1 MVKLKRIYE
10 YLQAL
15 GDASVDRA
23 IAQALP
29 TADPAT
35 LGPMALILLQRRQTD
50 GGLAIVENYHRL
62 PPAVRQTVLQHAPE
76 LTRALRIAMGNHKT
90 AGPANAIH
98 IIRRSASVRLAYLI
112 ADQLRHGQDELK
124 DESAHCLLE
133 MARRTAGDADGQN
146 APSGEPVEVAFV
158 SSAVQEAIKFYA
170 QHQRRDVLLAMFSLP
185 LPGVTK
191 LLASVGGM
199 GTTWTHP
206 VGVLLTRSDTPAVR
220 RALLPALS
228 VQALHP
234 FALDGIGLALDT
246 GQIAHAVSRWHLLLL
261 KRYRNPIKRIKNAER
276 FVPGRDDDQKPD
288 KQQNRPGSPSGS
300 LPGVTPGLA
309 AWLAELPMER
319 PTLTR
324 HLGALAFA
332 ADPATR
338 LAALRRLLAL
348 ADKDDPQ
355 SQVHHAIAGFCTDKR
370 PELVRIAVTHL
381 IRWGYPD
388 ITKVLAH
395 LINSPDPGIQK
406 IAGKRLVPV
415 AFPRLW
421 ESWPRLNRAQRLAA
435 GRALIK
441 IDPGF
446 HAALHDKLATL
457 DVSNKTRALS
467 IIGELNQGLLLQDT
481 LFRLCRDSDP
491 KVVSAAVKAL
501 GSADPAKALPVIEAA
516 LQHEDARV
524 RANAV
529 EALAQLDAGRH
540 ADVLASM
547 TTEHE
552 ANRARANA
560 IQALMQMRAGEAL
573 QALSRMLGDPRAE
586 HRASALWLV
595 ETMGIAE
602 VAREVAE
609 MSISEPDPKVRKK
622 ASAVIQAVILD
633 MSRPLPIHGLFDED
647 DKAPTP
653 DDQPE
658 HAGRVAG

>member
-1 MVKLKRIYE
+1 MAKLKRIYE
-10 YLQAL
+10 YLQGL
-15 GDASVDRA
+15 GDVSVDRA
-23 IAQALP
+23 FAQALP

-50 GGLAIVENYHRL
+50 GGLAIVENFHRL

-76 LTRALRIAMGNHKT
+76 LTKPLRVAIGNHKT

-133 MARRTAGDADGQN
+133 MAQRTTSDTDGQY
-146 APSGEPVEVAFV
+146 APAGEPVEVAFV

-185 LPGVTK
+185 LPSVTK

-220 RALLPALS
+220 RALLAAMS

-246 GQIAHAVSRWHLLLL
+246 GHITHAVSHWHLLLL
-261 KRYRNPIKRIKNAER
+261 KRYHNPIKRVKNAER
-276 FVPGRDDDQKPD
+276 FVPGKDHYQKLN
-288 KQQNRPGSPSGS
+288 KQQGTPGYMQ
-300 LPGVTPGLA
+300 GLA
-309 AWLAELPMER
+309 AWIAELPMER
-319 PTLTR
+319 PTLIR
-324 HLGALAFA
+324 HLGALSAA

-348 ADKDDPQ
+348 AEAESPQ
-355 SQVHHAIAGFCTDKR
+355 SQVHHAIAGFCTDKK
-370 PELVRIAVTHL
+370 PELVRVAVTHL
-381 IRWGYPD
+381 IRCGYPD

-421 ESWPRLNRAQRLAA
+421 ESWPRLNQAQRLAA

-446 HAALHDKLATL
+446 HAALHDKMATL
-457 DVSNKTRALS
+457 DSAIKLRALS
-467 IIGELNQGLLLQDT
+467 IISELNQGLLLQDT
-481 LFRLCRDSDP
+481 LLRLCRDSDA

-501 GSADPAKALPVIEAA
+501 GSADPEKALPVIEAA
-516 LQHEDARV
+516 LKHEDDRV

-529 EALAQLDAGRH
+529 EAIAHLDASRH

-547 TTEHE
+547 TDERE

-560 IQALMQMRAGEAL
+560 IQALMQMRTGEAL

-595 ETMGIAE
+595 ETMGVAE
-602 VAREVAE
+602 VARDVAE

-622 ASAVIQAVILD
+622 AGAVIQAVIQN
-633 MSRPLPIHGLFDED
+633 MSRPLPIQGLFEEDENV
-647 DKAPTP
+647 TP
-653 DDQPE
+653 DDQTKHPD
-658 HAGRVAG
+658 RVAG

>member
-1 MVKLKRIYE
+1 MAKLKRIYE

-29 TADPAT
+29 TADPTT

-50 GGLAIVENYHRL
+50 GGLALVENYHRL
-62 PPAVRQTVLQHAPE
+62 PPAIRQTVLQHAPE
-76 LTRALRIAMGNHKT
+76 LTRALRIAMGNHKS

-112 ADQLRHGQDELK
+112 ADQLRHGRDELK
-124 DESAHCLLE
+124 DDAARCLLE
-133 MARRTAGDADGQN
+133 MAQRTTGDADEQHS
-146 APSGEPVEVAFV
+146 PVGEPMEVAFV

-185 LPGVTK
+185 LPAVTE
-191 LLASVGGM
+191 LLASLGGL

-220 RALLPALS
+220 RALLPALG
-228 VQALHP
+228 VQALHA
-234 FALDGIGLALDT
+234 FALDGLGLALDT
-246 GQIAHAVSRWHLLLL
+246 GCLDHAVSHGHLLLL
-261 KRYRNPIKRIKNAER
+261 KRYRSAMKRIKNADR
-276 FVPGRDDDQKPD
+276 FVPGKAVYQE
-288 KQQNRPGSPSGS
+288 PGP
-300 LPGVTPGLA
+300 PGHTRGLV

-319 PTLTR
+319 PTLIR
-324 HLGALAFA
+324 HLGALSA
-332 ADPATR
+332 ASDPATR
-338 LAALRRLLAL
+338 LAALRRLLTRAENEN
-348 ADKDDPQ
+348 AQ
-355 SQVHHAIAGFCTDKR
+355 SQVHHAIAGFCADTK
-370 PELVRIAVTHL
+370 PELVRIAMTHL
-381 IRWGYPD
+381 IRCGYPD

-395 LINSPDPGIQK
+395 LISSADPGVQK

-421 ESWPRLNRAQRLAA
+421 ESWPRLDKSQRLAA

-446 HAALHDKLATL
+446 HAALHDKLAL
-457 DVSNKTRALS
+457 HDPAVKTRALS
-467 IIGELNQGLLLQDT
+467 IVSELNQGLLLQDMI
-481 LFRLCRDSDP
+481 LRLCRDSDP

-501 GSADPAKALPVIEAA
+501 GSADPQRALPVIEAA
-516 LQHEDARV
+516 LKHEDDRV

-529 EALAQLDAGRH
+529 EAMAHLDAGRH
-540 ADVLASM
+540 IDLLAGM
-547 TTEHE
+547 TGEGE

-560 IQALMQMRAGEAL
+560 IQAMMQMRTGEAL
-573 QALSRMLGDPRAE
+573 RALSRMLGDPRAE

-602 VAREVAE
+602 VAHEVAE

-622 ASAVIQAVILD
+622 AGAVIQAVIQH
-633 MSRPLPIHGLFDED
+633 MSQPLPIHGLFDDPE
-647 DKAPTP
+647 PTAR
-653 DDQPE
+653 DAQPE
-658 HAGRVAG
+658 HTDRAAG

>member
-1 MVKLKRIYE
+1 MAKLKQIYE

-29 TADPAT
+29 TADPST

-62 PPAVRQTVLQHAPE
+62 PPAVRHTVLQHAPE
-76 LTRALRIAMGNHKT
+76 LTRPLRIAMGNHKT

-98 IIRRSASVRLAYLI
+98 IIRRTAAVRLAYLI

-133 MARRTAGDADGQN
+133 MAQRTIGDTDGGQ
-146 APSGEPVEVAFV
+146 APAGEPMEVAFI

-170 QHQRRDVLLAMFSLP
+170 QHQRKDVLLAMFSLP
-185 LPGVTK
+185 LPNVTG

-199 GTTWTHP
+199 GTAWTHP

-228 VQALHP
+228 VQALQS

-246 GQIAHAVSRWHLLLL
+246 GHIAHAISHWHLLLL
-261 KRYRNPIKRIKNAER
+261 KRYRNPLKRIKNAER
-276 FVPGRDDDQKPD
+276 FVPD
-288 KQQNRPGSPSGS
+288 KDHYQQAGDQQNTSGDS
-300 LPGVTPGLA
+300 PGLA
-309 AWLAELPMER
+309 SWLAELPMER
-319 PTLTR
+319 PTLIR
-324 HLGALAFA
+324 HLGALATA

-348 ADKDDPQ
+348 AETDNPQ
-355 SQVHHAIAGFCTDKR
+355 SQAHHAIAGFCTDKQ

-381 IRWGYPD
+381 IRCAYPD

-395 LINSPDPGIQK
+395 LINSPDPGVQK

-421 ESWPRLNRAQRLAA
+421 ESWPRLNQTQRLAA

-446 HAALHDKLATL
+446 HASLHDKLATL
-457 DVSNKTRALS
+457 DSANKLRALS

-501 GSADPAKALPVIEAA
+501 GSADPARALPIIEAA
-516 LQHEDARV
+516 LEHEDDRV

-529 EALAQLDAGRH
+529 EALAQLDASRH

-547 TTEHE
+547 ATERE

-560 IQALMQMRAGEAL
+560 IQALMQMRTGEAL
-573 QALSRMLGDPRAE
+573 GALSRMLNDSRKE

-595 ETMGIAE
+595 ETMGVAE
-602 VAREVAE
+602 VARDVAE
-609 MSISEPDPKVRKK
+609 MSITEPDPKVRMK
-622 ASAVIQAVILD
+622 AGAVIQAVIQH
-633 MSRPLPIHGLFDED
+633 MSQPLPIQSLFDESD
-647 DKAPTP
+647 EQVTADA
-653 DDQPE
+653 QPE
-658 HAGRVAG
+658 HSDRAAG

>member
-1 MVKLKRIYE
+1 MAKLKRIYE

-62 PPAVRQTVLQHAPE
+62 PPAIRHTVLQHAPE
-76 LTRALRIAMGNHKT
+76 LTKPLRIAIGNHKS

-133 MARRTAGDADGQN
+133 MAQRTTSDADGQQ
-146 APSGEPVEVAFV
+146 APAGEAMEVAFV

-170 QHQRRDVLLAMFSLP
+170 QHQRKDVLLAMFSLP
-185 LPGVTK
+185 LPSVTK

-206 VGVLLTRSDTPAVR
+206 VGVLLTRSDTPAIR
-220 RALLPALS
+220 RALLAALS

-234 FALDGIGLALDT
+234 FAVDGIGLALDT
-246 GQIAHAVSRWHLLLL
+246 GHITHAVSHWHLLLL

-276 FVPGRDDDQKPD
+276 FVPGKDHYQQTD
-288 KQQNRPGSPSGS
+288 KQPNPPGDSPGH
-300 LPGVTPGLA
+300 THGLA
-309 AWLAELPMER
+309 AWIAELPMEP
-319 PTLTR
+319 PTLIR
-324 HLGALAFA
+324 HLGALSAA

-338 LAALRRLLAL
+338 LAALRRLLTL
-348 ADKDDPQ
+348 AETQTAQ
-355 SQVHHAIAGFCTDKR
+355 SQAHHAIAGFCTDKK
-370 PELVRIAVTHL
+370 PELVRIAATHL
-381 IRWGYPD
+381 IRCGYPD

-395 LINSPDPGIQK
+395 LINSPDPGVQK

-457 DVSNKTRALS
+457 DSANKLRALS

-501 GSADPAKALPVIEAA
+501 GSADPARALPVIEAA
-516 LQHEDARV
+516 LEHEDDRV

-547 TTEHE
+547 TTERE

-560 IQALMQMRAGEAL
+560 IQALMQMRTGEAL
-573 QALSRMLGDPRAE
+573 TALSRMLGDPRAE

-595 ETMGIAE
+595 ETMGVAG

-622 ASAVIQAVILD
+622 AAAVIQAVIQN
-633 MSRPLPIHGLFDED
+633 MSQPLAIHGLFDD
-647 DKAPTP
+647 DVIATP
-653 DDQPE
+653 DDQPK
-658 HAGRVAG
+658 HADRVAG